1 MDGLSWS
8 RGVKTSRHWFTVH
21 EAAQYTGIDE
31 STIREAI
38 RDGNLHTRRLEMH
51 VVIVDAELE
60 RWVRVRPAS
69 RAPAAHRPRID
80 PESPRPFSVEDWLN
94 QTDR

>member
-1 MDGLSWS
+1 MGSLPWNQS
-8 RGVKTSRHWFTVH
+8 VNTSRSWFTVL

-31 STIREAI
+31 STIRKEI
-38 RDGNLHTRRLEMH
+38 RDGNLHTRRLDMN

-60 RWVRVRPAS
+60 RWFRVRSSSRPPAVRRS
-69 RAPAAHRPRID
+69 EVD
-80 PESPRPFSVEDWLN
+80 PKAPRPFSVEDWLN